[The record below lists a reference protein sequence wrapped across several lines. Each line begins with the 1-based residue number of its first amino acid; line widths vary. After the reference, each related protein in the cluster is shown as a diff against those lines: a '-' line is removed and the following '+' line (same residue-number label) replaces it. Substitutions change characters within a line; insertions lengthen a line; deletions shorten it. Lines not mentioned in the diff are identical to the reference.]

1 MIAHAIPAW
10 RVTLDGKDLTDRIR
24 PRLLDLTLTEARD
37 GEADQLDLNVLDPD
51 NAMALPRRGVALS
64 VALGWRDGG
73 LVDKGT
79 FTVDEVEHS
88 GPPSVI
94 SIRARSADLTK
105 PLRIRRERSWHG
117 ATLGTVLRE
126 IAGEHGLQPR
136 IAPALAGVVVA
147 HLDQT
152 ESDIALLARL
162 GKRYDAV
169 ATVKAG
175 CLLFAPVG
183 SGRTAGGTALPE
195 ATVHRQDCE
204 RHRFAYTDRDRYS
217 GVRAY
222 WSDREG
228 ANRKSVLV
236 GESGNAKR
244 LGETFPNETQA
255 REHANAEWA
264 RVQRGAATF
273 GLTLAVG
280 RPELYPEQRL
290 RVRGF
295 KPEIDGTSWLIAK
308 AMHTMNPSEGLRTS
322 LDLEAAGG

>member
-1 MIAHAIPAW
+1 MAHAIPAW

-24 PRLLDLTLTEARD
+24 PHLLDLTLTEARD
-37 GEADQLDLNVLDPD
+37 GEADQLDLSVLDRGD
-51 NAMALPRRGVALS
+51 AMALPRRGVALS
-64 VALGWRDGG
+64 VALGWRGGG

-94 SIRARSADLTK
+94 AIRARSADLTK

-126 IAGEHGLQPR
+126 IAGEHGLQAR
-136 IAPALAGVVVA
+136 IAPALAGVAVA

-152 ESDIALLARL
+152 ESDVALLARL

-183 SGRTAGGTALPE
+183 SGRTTNGVAIPE
-195 ATVHRQDCE
+195 AAVRRQDCE
-204 RHRFAYTDRDRYS
+204 RHRFAYADRDRYS

-255 REHANAEWA
+255 REHAQAEWA

-273 GLTLAVG
+273 GVTLAMG
-280 RPELYPEQRL
+280 RPELYPEQRV

-295 KPEIDGTSWLIAK
+295 KPEIDGMPWLIAK
-308 AMHTMNPSEGLRTS
+308 ATHTMNPGEGLKTS
-322 LDLEAAGG
+322 LELEAGTE